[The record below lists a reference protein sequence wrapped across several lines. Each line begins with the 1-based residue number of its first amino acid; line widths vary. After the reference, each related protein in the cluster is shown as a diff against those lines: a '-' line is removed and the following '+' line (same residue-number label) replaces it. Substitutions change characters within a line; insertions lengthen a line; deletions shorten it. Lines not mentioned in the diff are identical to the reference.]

1 MAKKN
6 SKGNGAKK
14 EAKKDISMTPLMYLG
29 FIIVCVTALLQ
40 SLIPKFPQALGN
52 ILYVIGVLALVVYMI
67 QIAFEKRTAKP
78 TGKTLKTGS
87 KIENNLA
94 ICRGIM

>member
-14 EAKKDISMTPLMYLG
+14 EAKKDISLTPLMYLG

-40 SLIPKFPQALGN
+40 SLIPEFPQALGN

-67 QIAFEKRTAKP
+67 QIAFEKRT
-78 TGKTLKTGS
+78 GKREADGENVENRLKNR
-87 KIENNLA
+87 K
-94 ICRGIM
+94 

>member
-14 EAKKDISMTPLMYLG
+14 EAKKDISLTPLMYLG

-40 SLIPKFPQALGN
+40 SLIPAFPQSLGN

-67 QIAFEKRTAKP
+67 QIAFEKRT
-78 TGKTLKTGS
+78 GKSEADGENVENRLKNR
-87 KIENNLA
+87 K
-94 ICRGIM
+94 

>member
-6 SKGNGAKK
+6 SKGNSAKK

-40 SLIPKFPQALGN
+40 SLIPEFPQALGN

-67 QIAFEKRTAKP
+67 QIAFEKRT
-78 TGKTLKTGS
+78 GKREADGENVENRLKNR
-87 KIENNLA
+87 K
-94 ICRGIM
+94 

>member
-14 EAKKDISMTPLMYLG
+14 DAKKDISLTPLMYLG

-67 QIAFEKRTAKP
+67 QIAFEKRT
-78 TGKTLKTGS
+78 GKREADGENVENRLKNR
-87 KIENNLA
+87 K
-94 ICRGIM
+94 

>member
-14 EAKKDISMTPLMYLG
+14 GAKKDISLTPLMYLG

-67 QIAFEKRTAKP
+67 QIAFEKRT
-78 TGKTLKTGS
+78 GKREADGENVENRLKNR
-87 KIENNLA
+87 K
-94 ICRGIM
+94 